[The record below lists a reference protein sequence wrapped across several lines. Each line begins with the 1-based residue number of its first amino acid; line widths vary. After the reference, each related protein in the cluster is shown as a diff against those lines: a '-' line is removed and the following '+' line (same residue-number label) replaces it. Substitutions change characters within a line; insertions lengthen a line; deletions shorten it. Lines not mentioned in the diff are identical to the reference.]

1 MSTPLSYLRSIG
13 VVVSLDKNG
22 FLDVRA
28 QNRMSQQ
35 AWDEALEFAK
45 EFKPEI
51 IQDLYFELEL
61 QNLLQGVGAKIEP
74 GPKLVFVPPLDGPK
88 VNRKRWDLAMELEEL
103 FWVAYE
109 KELI

>member
-1 MSTPLSYLRSIG
+1 MG
-13 VVVSLDKNG
+13 VVVSLDEDG
-22 FLDVRA
+22 LLDVRA
-28 QNRMSQQ
+28 QKRMPQQ
-35 AWDEALEFAK
+35 AWDDALEFAK

-74 GPKLVFVPPLDGPK
+74 GPKLVFVPPLDGPN
-88 VNRKRWDLAMELEEL
+88 VNRQRWDLAMELEEA
-103 FWVAYE
+103 FWEAYV